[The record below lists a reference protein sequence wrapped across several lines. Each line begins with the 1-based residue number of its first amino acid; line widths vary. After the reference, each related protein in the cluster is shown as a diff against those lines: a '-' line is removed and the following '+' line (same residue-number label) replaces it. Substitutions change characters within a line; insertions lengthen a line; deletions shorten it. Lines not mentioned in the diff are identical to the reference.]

1 MRVVVV
7 LDCLQP
13 ERLAQFWAEV
23 LHYRQAPSSE
33 PYVVLVPD
41 AQPGPDLFLQRVP
54 EPKVGKN
61 RMHLDLRVATLE
73 SELARLTALGTQVL
87 SPNPIDEDGF
97 SWVVMADP
105 EGNDPERPFCPT
117 LLQEVDDGAAII

>member
-13 ERLAQFWAEV
+13 ERLTQFWANA
-23 LHYRQAPSSE
+23 LRYRHAPSSG

-41 AQPGPDLFLQRVP
+41 AQAGPDLVLQRVP

-61 RMHLDLRVATLE
+61 RMHLDLRV
-73 SELARLTALGTQVL
+73 SELQPEIARLAALGAEVL
-87 SPNPIDEDGF
+87 TPDPIDEDGF

-105 EGNDPERPFCPT
+105 EGNEFCVGTEPFSDT
-117 LLQEVDDGAAII
+117 